1 MNGKKA
7 VIYAR
12 QSFTKEESSASIQQ
26 QIENCRQWCEKNNI
40 EILDGPNEIPGSE
53 RWIYF
58 MDSDLNVLEYI
69 MWLDKE
75 KHRGN

>member
-1 MNGKKA
+1 MDE
-7 VIYAR
+7 
-12 QSFTKEESSASIQQ
+12 T
-26 QIENCRQWCEKNNI
+26 IEMLEKNNI
-40 EILDGPNEIPGSE
+40 EILNGPNEIPGSE

-58 MDSDLNVLEYI
+58 MDLDLNVLEYI